1 MTAAIFP
8 SMPGL
13 KWGTIKSPMWS
24 TGIQKAASGREL
36 RGSFFSFPRYKISL
50 GYEVLRSGAL
60 AELQAMVGFFNAR
73 RGSFESFLYLDPED
87 NAVVDQPFGVG
98 AAGQTQF
105 QLVRTYGGYVEPV
118 LAPQLMVHG
127 GVGPRIM
134 VNGAAQ
140 TSGYTVGEDGLVT
153 FASAPAAGAVLS
165 WSGIYYWR
173 CRFMQDSADF
183 ERFLYQLW
191 ALKKIELITLKDTD

>member
-8 SMPGL
+8 AMPGL
-13 KWGTIKSPMWS
+13 KWGTVKSPMWS

-36 RGSFFSFPRYKISL
+36 RAAFYSFPRYKISL

-73 RGSFESFLYLDPED
+73 KGSFESFLYLDPED
-87 NAVVDQPFGVG
+87 NAVVDQSFGVG

-118 LAPQLMVHG
+118 LAPQLVAHG
-127 GVGPRIM
+127 GTAPVVK
-134 VNGAAQ
+134 VNGVVQTTGVDVAA
-140 TSGYTVGEDGLVT
+140 DGLVT
-153 FASAPAAGAVLS
+153 FATAPAAGAALS

-183 ERFLYQLW
+183 DRFLYQLW
-191 ALKKIELITLKDTD
+191 ALKKIELITLKDKE

>member
-8 SMPGL
+8 AMPGL
-13 KWGTIKSPMWS
+13 KWGTVKTPMWS

-36 RGSFFSFPRYKISL
+36 RADFYSFPRYKISL

-60 AELQAMVGFFNAR
+60 AELQTMVGFFNAR

-87 NAVVDQPFGVG
+87 NAVVNQPFGIGV
-98 AAGQTQF
+98 AGQTQY
-105 QLVRTYGGYVEPV
+105 QLVRAYGGHVEPV
-118 LAPQLMVHG
+118 LAPQLVVHG
-127 GVGPRIM
+127 GAGPVVMVDGVAQASAVTVGP
-134 VNGAAQ
+134 
-140 TSGYTVGEDGLVT
+140 DGSVT
-153 FASAPAAGAVLS
+153 FASAPSAGAVLS
-165 WSGIYYWR
+165 WSGSYYWR

>member
-13 KWGTIKSPMWS
+13 KWGTVKSPMWA
-24 TGIQKAASGREL
+24 TGIQKTASGREL
-36 RGSFFSFPRYKISL
+36 RAAFYSFPRYKISL

-73 RGSFESFLYLDPED
+73 KGSFESFLYLDPED
-87 NAVVDQPFGVG
+87 NAVVNQQFGVG
-98 AAGQTQF
+98 VAGQTQY
-105 QLVRTYGGYVEPV
+105 QLVRAYGGYVEPV
-118 LAPQLMVHG
+118 QAPQLVVHG
-127 GVGPRIM
+127 GTAPVVMI
-134 VNGAAQ
+134 NGVVQ
-140 TSGYTVGEDGLVT
+140 TTGFAVAESGVVT
-153 FASAPAAGAVLS
+153 FATAPAAGAVLS
-165 WSGIYYWR
+165 WSGSYYWR
-173 CRFMQDSADF
+173 CRFMQDSVDF